1 MVDTQL
7 LDERIAKSGK
17 RKSYLAE
24 KCGMSLQTFRM
35 KRLNISNFNTDEIE
49 ALAKELDIRT
59 MTDKER
65 IFFKKKVEKTST

>member
-35 KRLNISNFNTDEIE
+35 KRLNISPFNTDEIE